1 MSLIHHSTIKSNLWA
16 FTLSSFSMSL
26 ILGMAMLSLGCDD
39 EPTPDPPPPNLPKI
53 TQAELWCS
61 LEQGQY
67 VLSAA
72 NFTVQ
77 DYDGIDTLLDPYAE
91 VMSVLLSFSQELI
104 PADTMNKADDED
116 DAEAGEA
123 DEDEPEC
130 KSDSCE
136 AIYSW
141 QRNAEQESPILC
153 GESGKDLIMMLR
165 ITDQDAHS
173 VGVTV
178 LSNPRD

>member
-1 MSLIHHSTIKSNLWA
+1 MLSIHHSTIKSNSWA
-16 FTLSSFSMSL
+16 TMLSSFSISL
-26 ILGMAMLSLGCDD
+26 ILAIALLSVACDD
-39 EPTPDPPPPNLPKI
+39 EPIPDPPPPNLPKI
-53 TQAELWCS
+53 TQAELSCS

-67 VLSAA
+67 VLSSAS
-72 NFTVQ
+72 FTVQ
-77 DYDGIDTLLDPYAE
+77 DYDGIDTLLEPYAE
-91 VMSVLLSFSQELI
+91 VMSIVLSFNQDLI

-116 DAEAGEA
+116 NTEMGESE
-123 DEDEPEC
+123 EDQPDC

-141 QRNAEQESPILC
+141 QRNTEQESPILC
-153 GESGKDLIMMLR
+153 GESGKDLSMMLR

-173 VGVTV
+173 VSVTV